1 MDTTIPQNELC
12 ETCFGKGTLTTM
24 KTPKWGHPIDLSQPI
39 CPTCK
44 GKGRKPEVSEDVVQR
59 I

>member
-1 MDTTIPQNELC
+1 MDTTIPQKELC

-24 KTPKWGHPIDLSQPI
+24 KTSKWGHPIDLSQPV

-44 GKGRKPEVSEDVVQR
+44 GKGCKPEAS
-59 I
+59 